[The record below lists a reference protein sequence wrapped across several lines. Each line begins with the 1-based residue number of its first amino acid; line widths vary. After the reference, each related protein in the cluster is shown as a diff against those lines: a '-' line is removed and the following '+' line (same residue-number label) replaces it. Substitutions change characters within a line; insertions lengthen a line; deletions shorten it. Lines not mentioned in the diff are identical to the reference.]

1 MERPYF
7 CAYHSYL
14 EELEQL
20 TDSEKGR
27 LFVACLTYSMTGE
40 VPQLRGN
47 ERFVFP
53 VMKKRIDE
61 DKQRFAELDR
71 KQAENGRKG
80 GRPRKKPQEA
90 ADGKQSSE
98 KPKKP
103 MGFSENPKNPRV
115 FTNSEETHGFSQF
128 AAGAVKENRKIFDDS
143 ELSANT
149 ETHGFSQN
157 TSISQKPMG
166 FSENNAGLNNI
177 AAIEE
182 IKKKIAAKAATKEK
196 PPDGGLLLPL
206 SQEEAPHPSPEATWI
221 ELGLGK
227 RISPVLNEMLT
238 QYRQAGITDAVIA
251 AAMKEAA
258 EFEAKAPVAYIR
270 GILDRCQA
278 QSIYTL
284 DAWQACHHGGGG
296 KRVDRATPS
305 GNDFLADAITRPRR
319 HKRTG

>member
-1 MERPYF
+1 MQSLTASRP
-7 CAYHSYL
+7 
-14 EELEQL
+14 
-20 TDSEKGR
+20 K
-27 LFVACLTYSMTGE
+27 TGA
-40 VPQLRGN
+40 R
-47 ERFVFP
+47 
-53 VMKKRIDE
+53 
-61 DKQRFAELDR
+61 
-71 KQAENGRKG
+71 
-80 GRPRKKPQEA
+80 A
-90 ADGKQSSE
+90 A
-98 KPKKP
+98 
-103 MGFSENPKNPRV
+103 GFSENPKNPPV
-115 FTNSEETHGFSQF
+115 FLETQKSQE
-128 AAGAVKENRKIFDDS
+128 KDIEIEN
-143 ELSANT
+143 
-149 ETHGFSQN
+149 
-157 TSISQKPMG
+157 
-166 FSENNAGLNNI
+166 
-177 AAIEE
+177 
-182 IKKKIAAKAATKEK
+182 KKKIAAKAATKEK

-305 GNDFLADAITRPRR
+305 GNDFLADALSRPRR

>member
-1 MERPYF
+1 MDRPYF

-14 EELEQL
+14 EALEPL
-20 TDSEKGR
+20 NDAEKGR

-40 VPQLRGN
+40 VPQLSGN

-53 VMKKRIDE
+53 SLRGQIDR
-61 DKQRFAELDR
+61 DKARFAELDR

-80 GRPRKKPQEA
+80 GRPRKKPKEPENEEESSS
-90 ADGKQSSE
+90 KQ
-98 KPKKP
+98 
-103 MGFSENPKNPRV
+103 
-115 FTNSEETHGFSQF
+115 
-128 AAGAVKENRKIFDDS
+128 
-143 ELSANT
+143 
-149 ETHGFSQN
+149 
-157 TSISQKPMG
+157 
-166 FSENNAGLNNI
+166 
-177 AAIEE
+177 
-182 IKKKIAAKAATKEK
+182 K

-305 GNDFLADAITRPRR
+305 GNDFLADALSRPRR

>member
-1 MERPYF
+1 MDRPYF

-14 EELEQL
+14 EALEPL
-20 TDSEKGR
+20 NDAEKGR

-40 VPQLRGN
+40 VPQLSGN

-53 VMKKRIDE
+53 SLRGQIDR
-61 DKQRFAELDR
+61 DKARFAELDR

-80 GRPRKKPQEA
+80 GRPRKKPKEPENEEE
-90 ADGKQSSE
+90 SSS

-103 MGFSENPKNPRV
+103 TAFSENPKNPPV
-115 FTNSEETHGFSQF
+115 FLETQKSQE
-128 AAGAVKENRKIFDDS
+128 KDIEIEN
-143 ELSANT
+143 
-149 ETHGFSQN
+149 
-157 TSISQKPMG
+157 
-166 FSENNAGLNNI
+166 
-177 AAIEE
+177 
-182 IKKKIAAKAATKEK
+182 KKKIAAKAATKEK

-296 KRVDRATPS
+296 KRVDRSTPS